1 MDLYLVFYSVLL
13 ICVPKF
19 LTVLSCVVVV
29 VFFYDSNLKHD
40 MMIPPAEFFF
50 AYNCYGY
57 QNISYFL
64 WFLRFLFL

>member
-40 MMIPPAEFFF
+40 MMIPPAEFSLHTIAMAIRIFHTSCGF
-50 AYNCYGY
+50 
-57 QNISYFL
+57 
-64 WFLRFLFL
+64 